1 MTPQHVKKCVECGR
15 EFGANAV
22 FCPYDGQAL
31 AQVADSA
38 SAGGKAN
45 VSGLHPGRVIDER
58 YEIIEPIGYGGMG
71 IVFRALHVELNRR
84 VALKILSPEL
94 VSDPT
99 ALGRFRREARAL
111 GAISHPNAVSVMD
124 FGVTEDG
131 LAFLV
136 MELLEGRTLRDILN
150 QSAIPP
156 HRAARILSQVCG
168 AVEEAHRC
176 GVIHRDLK
184 PDNIMLVGPEGEAE
198 TAKVLDFGIAK
209 LRSTSRVSARLTA
222 HDTVVGTPHYMA
234 PEACEHGEFT
244 PASDVYALAI
254 ILYEMIAGVA
264 PFDGANALDV
274 AVRQV
279 NDPPPPLRKYF
290 PDVAPSVEGVVM
302 RSLSKKPKDRHASAV
317 ELAEQFAA
325 AIRECSQQSARITT
339 DLARATSA
347 FAAPAFAAPEA
358 GNGIATL
365 ASSGGSIR
373 SFHIPRSVVLGLLVA
388 GGLVGISLVLF
399 IANALLTHPDA
410 PPTRREFNIELPQP
424 APPSSHFGIRAVPWI
439 ATHLRSPAQLL

>member
-1 MTPQHVKKCVECGR
+1 MMLQIAKKCGGCGR

-22 FCPYDGQAL
+22 FCPYDGQPL
-31 AQVADSA
+31 IHFPDTSPPRQHV
-38 SAGGKAN
+38 G
-45 VSGLHPGRVIDER
+45 GLHPGRVIDER
-58 YEIIEPIGYGGMG
+58 YEIIEPIGHGGMG
-71 IVFRALHVELNRR
+71 IVFRALHVDLNRR
-84 VALKILSPEL
+84 VALKILNPEL

-136 MELLEGRTLRDILN
+136 MELLEGRTLRQILRE
-150 QSAIPP
+150 APIPL
-156 HRAARILSQVCG
+156 HRAARILTQVCG
-168 AVEEAHRC
+168 AVAEAHRC

-184 PDNIMLVGPEGEAE
+184 PDNIMLVGPDGEAE

-234 PEACEHGEFT
+234 PEACERGEFT

-279 NDPPPPLRKYF
+279 NDPPPALRTYRQDI
-290 PDVAPSVEGVVM
+290 PAEIEHVVM
-302 RSLSKKPKDRHASAV
+302 RSLAKAPGKRHASAAD
-317 ELAEQFAA
+317 LADQFAA
-325 AIRECSQQSARITT
+325 AVRTEELNFGHTTTRLTHPAQEAARVP
-339 DLARATSA
+339 ARPATA
-347 FAAPAFAAPEA
+347 GPHPAGVE
-358 GNGIATL
+358 
-365 ASSGGSIR
+365 SGVR
-373 SFHIPRSVVLGLLVA
+373 PRIPRGVVFGLLVA
-388 GGLVGISLVLF
+388 GGLLGITLVLF
-399 IANALLTHPDA
+399 IANTLLNHPEA
-410 PPTRREFNIELPQP
+410 PPARREFTIDLPQQA
-424 APPSSHFGIRAVPWI
+424 APGSHVGSWI
-439 ATHLRSPAQLL
+439 SRRTATHLRSPAQLL

>member
-1 MTPQHVKKCVECGR
+1 MTPQLVKKCGGCGR
-15 EFGANAV
+15 EFGVSAV

-31 AQVADSA
+31 IPIPNRNAARAGA
-38 SAGGKAN
+38 S

-58 YEIIEPIGYGGMG
+58 YEIIDPIGYGGMG

-84 VALKILSPEL
+84 VALKILNPDL
-94 VSDPT
+94 VADPT

-124 FGVTEDG
+124 FGVTDDG

-136 MELLEGRTLRDILN
+136 MELLEGRTLRDIVTEAPLT
-150 QSAIPP
+150 Q
-156 HRAARILSQVCG
+156 HRAARIMTQVCG
-168 AVEEAHRC
+168 AVAEAHRC

-184 PDNIMLVGPEGEAE
+184 PDNIMLVGPDGEAE

-209 LRSTSRVSARLTA
+209 LRSSSKISARLTA

-244 PASDVYALAI
+244 PATDVYALAI
-254 ILYEMIAGVA
+254 ILYEMLTGLA

-279 NDPPPPLRKYF
+279 NDAPPPLRTHRQ
-290 PDVAPSVEGVVM
+290 DVSDAIEAVVM
-302 RSLSKKPKDRHASAV
+302 RSLSKAPTDRHASAV
-317 ELAEQFAA
+317 DLAE
-325 AIRECSQQSARITT
+325 
-339 DLARATSA
+339 A
-347 FAAPAFAAPEA
+347 FASAVRAAENRSAYTTVEIVRPAAPSIQPVA
-358 GNGIATL
+358 DVPSVPTSIPASTGGLSIGVPRGI
-365 ASSGGSIR
+365 
-373 SFHIPRSVVLGLLVA
+373 VLGLLVA
-388 GGLVGISLVLF
+388 GGIVGITLVLF

-410 PPTRREFNIELPQP
+410 PPTRREFNIDLPQQP
-424 APPSSHFGIRAVPWI
+424 APGSLFGSRNILRI